1 MWLPCSTNPGVNGIV
16 ATLNCKKECHDP
28 AMLPKDGLQI
38 ETLCISGIGLG
49 KSVYTKKY
57 LDEVETF
64 QDCQGTWRLYFTET
78 AELA

>member
-1 MWLPCSTNPGVNGIV
+1 
-16 ATLNCKKECHDP
+16 
-28 AMLPKDGLQI
+28 MLPKDKLQI
-38 ETLCISGIGLG
+38 ETLSISDIGLG

-57 LDEVETF
+57 LDEVATF